1 MKGNPEELRAFWEL
15 WEQILPKLLVVC
27 QRFFLGC
34 ELSHNVGE
42 IRTEKG
48 EYSVADSQLFWG
60 PENHQISPKK
70 FATFPPIFFFF
81 FFKFP
86 FLFQICEIRW
96 VG

>member
-48 EYSVADSQLFWG
+48 EYSVADSQFFWG
-60 PENHQISPKK
+60 AGKSPNFSKKIRYISII
-70 FATFPPIFFFF
+70 FLFIIFFPFF
-81 FFKFP
+81 
-86 FLFQICEIRW
+86 FQICEIRW

>member
-48 EYSVADSQLFWG
+48 EYSVADSQFFGG

-70 FATFPPIFFFF
+70 IRYISTNFLFYFI
-81 FFKFP
+81 FP